1 MVKKFIQSK
10 KGMLFLFLNFTA
22 LIGILMVLIFR

>member
-10 KGMLFLFLNFTA
+10 KGMLFLFPNFTVF
-22 LIGILMVLIFR
+22 ISIQMVLIFR

>member
-10 KGMLFLFLNFTA
+10 KGMLFLFPNSTVF
-22 LIGILMVLIFR
+22 IGILMVLVFR